1 LEETTVSEATTAA
14 APARTQ
20 NGRSP
25 LILSILPLLILF
37 GAAATLFWLSTQ
49 DPAGTY
55 KYWEIFVPVVAVLS
69 VFSGWNQSQMMGTG
83 RLWYL
88 IRQFIHW
95 GAVIGLLY
103 LFNVVGFREMLS
115 DQQYTVILV
124 GVLAVATLLAAIQ
137 MDFMLVLFALF
148 LAFCTYV
155 YFAPSD
161 NAALTAVGGVFRIA
175 DPQTNAATVTAVL
188 AAAGF
193 IASLIILYMMPRSG
207 SSGQAP
213 VATPTET
220 STD

>member
-1 LEETTVSEATTAA
+1 
-14 APARTQ
+14 
-20 NGRSP
+20 
-25 LILSILPLLILF
+25 
-37 GAAATLFWLSTQ
+37 
-49 DPAGTY
+49 
-55 KYWEIFVPVVAVLS
+55 
-69 VFSGWNQSQMMGTG
+69 
-83 RLWYL
+83 
-88 IRQFIHW
+88 
-95 GAVIGLLY
+95 VIGLLY

-148 LAFCTYV
+148 LDFCTYV